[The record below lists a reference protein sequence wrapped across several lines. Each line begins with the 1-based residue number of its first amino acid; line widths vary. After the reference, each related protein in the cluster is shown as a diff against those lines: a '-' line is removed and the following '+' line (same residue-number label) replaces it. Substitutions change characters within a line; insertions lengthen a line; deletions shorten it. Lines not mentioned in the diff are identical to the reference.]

1 MRGGVL
7 AAGAVAV
14 ALLVPL
20 GAVRLLG
27 AAAGPPLD
35 LAGITCP
42 TTDARVD
49 PAGLRLSTE
58 QRAHAATIIGVG
70 ARMGVPVRGRVVA
83 IATALQESG
92 LRNIDYGDRDSVGL
106 FQQRPSQG
114 WGSKAQILDPVYA
127 SERFYRGLLKVRGW
141 QSMRV
146 TDAAQAVQRSG
157 FPEAYEK
164 HTPRAVAIV
173 AASSTAGEGG
183 GVEHAAVTAESS
195 GCTPVSVPVS
205 ATTSGT
211 VRAALAQVGRPYEW
225 GATGPDSFDCSG
237 LIVWAWERTGWRLTV
252 RTSQAMHG
260 VAVPVP
266 VGTERPGDLIFGQF
280 GEGGPGHVMMV
291 VRPGLAV
298 EAPRT
303 GLDVRTRRYDAAG
316 EGLTF
321 GRLPESAMRRITAPA

>member
-1 MRGGVL
+1 MRGCALV
-7 AAGAVAV
+7 AGAAAV

-20 GAVRLLG
+20 AAVRLLG
-27 AAAGPPLD
+27 AAAGPSLD
-35 LAGITCP
+35 LAGLTCP
-42 TTDARVD
+42 TTDTRVD
-49 PAGLRLSTE
+49 AAGLRLSAQ
-58 QRAHAATIIGVG
+58 QRGHAETIIGVG
-70 ARMGVPVRGRVVA
+70 VRMDVPVRGRVIA

-92 LRNIDYGDRDSVGL
+92 LRNLDHGDRDSVGL

-114 WGSKAQILDPVYA
+114 WGTRAQIMTPAYA
-127 SERFYRGLLKVRGW
+127 AERFYRGLLRVRGW
-141 QSMRV
+141 ESMRV

-157 FPEAYEK
+157 FPEAYAK
-164 HTPRAVAIV
+164 HEGRAVAIV
-173 AASSTAGEGG
+173 AASSTEAGAG
-183 GVEHAAVTAESS
+183 GVEQAAVTAESS

-211 VRAALAQVGRPYEW
+211 VRAALAQVGKPYRW
-225 GATGPDSFDCSG
+225 GATGPDAYDCSG

-260 VAVPVP
+260 VAVPVRA
-266 VGTERPGDLIFGQF
+266 GQERPGDLIFGQF

-303 GLDVRTRRYDAAG
+303 GLDVRTRKYSAAG

-321 GRLPESAMRRITAPA
+321 GRLPASAMTRITAPA